1 MRIVCV
7 HQGYE
12 LYGSDRCFIDSVA
25 ALRSAWPLADIEVVL
40 PQDGPIVRPLEK
52 LATRVA
58 IEPLFILRRC
68 GFAKLLALSPLR
80 LPAALWR
87 AARRMRGA
95 QLVLVNTVVVL
106 DYMLL
111 ARFFS
116 RKTLVHVHEIPD
128 GAKLKLFRA
137 LLAWTKAEVIFNSN
151 ATRSAYRLRNQTQ
164 HTVYNG
170 ITPPVGLAPAT
181 DYDGQRPLRL
191 LMMGRIN
198 RIKGQD
204 LLIEAVA
211 RLPRDVVNRLDI
223 RIVGGTFKDD
233 NRREENL
240 RLAVHS
246 ARLDAVV
253 RFEPFISD
261 PAALYQWADIVVMP
275 SRLPE
280 SLGRVAIEAMAHG
293 RAVLASR
300 IGGLAEI
307 VEENV
312 TGWQIA
318 PNDTQAWSGAILRAV
333 TRPELWRTYGEAGR
347 RRMEAMF
354 SSRIIDR
361 QLQSIFRAHVASVH
375 KPVVR
380 RAVRA

>member
-12 LYGSDRCFIDSVA
+12 LYGSDRCFIDSVS

-40 PQDGPIVRPLEK
+40 PQDGPIVRPLQK
-52 LATRVA
+52 VATRVT
-58 IEPLFILRRC
+58 IEPLFILRRR
-68 GFAKLLALSPLR
+68 GFAKLMATSPIR
-80 LPAALWR
+80 LPRALWR
-87 AARRMRGA
+87 AARRMRRA

-106 DYMLL
+106 DYLLL

-116 RKTLVHVHEIPD
+116 RKTVVHVHEIPD

-137 LLAWTKAEVIFNSN
+137 LLAWTKAETIFNSN
-151 ATRSAYRLRNQTQ
+151 ATRSSYRLRGQIH

-170 ITPPVGLAPAT
+170 ITPPPVLPPTT

-204 LLIEAVA
+204 LLIQALA
-211 RLPRDVVNRLDI
+211 NLPRDMVNRLEV
-223 RIVGGTFKDD
+223 RIVGGAFENDD
-233 NRREENL
+233 LRENSL
-240 RLAVHS
+240 RLAVQ
-246 ARLDAVV
+246 AAALDAIVQ
-253 RFEPFISD
+253 FEPFTSD
-261 PAALYQWADIVVMP
+261 PAALYRWADIVVMP

-280 SLGRVAIEAMAHG
+280 SLGRVAIEAMAYG

-307 VEENV
+307 VEDNV
-312 TGWQIA
+312 TGWLIT
-318 PNDTQAWSGAILRAV
+318 PNDAEAWANAILRAV
-333 TRPELWRTYGEAGR
+333 TCPELWRSYGQAGR
-347 RRMEAMF
+347 RRMEAVF
-354 SSRIIDR
+354 STRAIDR
-361 QLQSIFRAHVASVH
+361 QLQSIFRAHLASTDEAIVGG
-375 KPVVR
+375 
-380 RAVRA
+380 AVRA

>member
-12 LYGSDRCFIDSVA
+12 LYGSDRCFIDSVS

-40 PQDGPIVRPLEK
+40 PQDGPIVAPLQK
-52 LATRVA
+52 LATRVTV
-58 IEPLFILRRC
+58 EPLFILRRR
-68 GFAKLLALSPLR
+68 GFAKLMAMSPIR
-80 LPAALWR
+80 LPRALWR
-87 AARRMRGA
+87 AARRMRRA

-137 LLAWTKAEVIFNSN
+137 LLTWTKTEIIFNSN
-151 ATRSAYRLRNQTQ
+151 ATRSSYRLANQAQ

-170 ITPPVGLAPAT
+170 ITPPPVLPAAT
-181 DYDGQRPLRL
+181 DYEGQRALRL

-204 LLIEAVA
+204 LLIEALA
-211 RLPRDVVNRLDI
+211 KLPRDIVNRLEV
-223 RIVGGTFKDD
+223 RIVGGAFENDD
-233 NRREENL
+233 SRERSL
-240 RLAVHS
+240 RLAVS
-246 ARLDAVV
+246 AAGLDAIVK
-253 RFEPFISD
+253 FEPFNSD
-261 PAALYQWADIVVMP
+261 PTALYQWADVVVMP

-280 SLGRVAIEAMAHG
+280 SLGRVAIEAMAWG

-307 VEENV
+307 VEDNV
-312 TGWQIA
+312 TGWLIT
-318 PNDTQAWSGAILRAV
+318 PNDTDAWSEAILRTV
-333 TRPELWRTYGEAGR
+333 TRPELWRAYGGAGR
-347 RRMEAMF
+347 RRMEAIF
-354 SSRIIDR
+354 STRAIDR
-361 QLQSIFRAHVASVH
+361 QLQSIFRAHIASAH
-375 KPVVR
+375 EAPLGG
-380 RAVRA
+380 AVRA

>member
-12 LYGSDRCFIDSVA
+12 LYGSDRCFIDSVS

-40 PQDGPIVRPLEK
+40 PQDGPIVPALQK
-52 LATRVA
+52 LATRVT
-58 IEPLFILRRC
+58 IEPLFILRRR

-87 AARRMRGA
+87 AARRMRRA

-116 RKTLVHVHEIPD
+116 LKTLVHVHEIPD
-128 GAKLKLFRA
+128 GAKLRLFRA
-137 LLAWTKAEVIFNSN
+137 LLAWTNADVIFNSN
-151 ATRSAYRLRNQTQ
+151 ATRVAYRLRNQTQ

-170 ITPPVGLAPAT
+170 ITPPSELPPAA
-181 DYDGQRPLRL
+181 DYDRQRPLRL

-204 LLIEAVA
+204 LLIEAIA
-211 RLPRDVVNRLDI
+211 KLPRDIVNRLEV
-223 RIVGGTFKDD
+223 RIVGGTFEND
-233 NRREENL
+233 NAREESL
-240 RLAVHS
+240 RLAVH
-246 ARLDAVV
+246 AAGLDAIV
-253 RFEPFISD
+253 RFEPFIDD
-261 PAALYQWADIVVMP
+261 PAALYQWADLVVMP

-280 SLGRVAIEAMAHG
+280 SLGRVAIEAMAYG

-307 VEENV
+307 VEDNV
-312 TGWQIA
+312 TGWLIA
-318 PNDTQAWSGAILRAV
+318 PNDAKALSDAILRVV
-333 TRPELWRTYGEAGR
+333 TLPELWRTYGEAGR

-354 SSRIIDR
+354 SSRAIDR
-361 QLQSIFRAHVASVH
+361 QLQSIFRAHVASVNDAT
-375 KPVVR
+375 VR
-380 RAVRA
+380 GAVRA

>member
-12 LYGSDRCFIDSVA
+12 LYGSDRCFIDSVS

-40 PQDGPIVRPLEK
+40 PQDGPIVPPLQQV
-52 LATRVA
+52 ATRVT
-58 IEPLFILRRC
+58 IEPLFILRRH
-68 GFAKLLALSPLR
+68 GFLKLAAMSPIR
-80 LPAALWR
+80 LPRALWR
-87 AARRMRGA
+87 AARRLQSA

-128 GAKLKLFRA
+128 GVKLKLFRA
-137 LLAWTKAEVIFNSN
+137 LLAWTKAETIFNSN
-151 ATRSAYRLRNQTQ
+151 ATRASYRLRNQTH

-170 ITPPVGLAPAT
+170 ITPPPALPPTT
-181 DYDGQRPLRL
+181 DYDERRPLRL
-191 LMMGRIN
+191 LMIGRIN

-204 LLIEAVA
+204 LLIEALA
-211 RLPRDVVNRLDI
+211 KLPRDVVNRLDV
-223 RIVGGTFKDD
+223 RIVGGTFQND
-233 NRREENL
+233 NL
-240 RLAVHS
+240 REKYLRS
-246 ARLDAVV
+246 AAHAAGLDAIVQ
-253 RFEPFISD
+253 FEPFTSD
-261 PAALYQWADIVVMP
+261 PAALYQWADVVVMP

-307 VEENV
+307 VEDNV
-312 TGWQIA
+312 TGWLIT
-318 PNDTQAWSGAILRAV
+318 PNDTEAWSDAILRAV
-333 TRPELWRTYGEAGR
+333 TRPELWRTYGQAGR
-347 RRMEAMF
+347 LRMEAMF
-354 SSRIIDR
+354 STRVIDR
-361 QLQSIFRAHVASVH
+361 QLQSIFRAHVAAADEAM
-375 KPVVR
+375 VR
-380 RAVRA
+380 GAVRA

>member
-12 LYGSDRCFIDSVA
+12 LYGSDRCFVDSVSV
-25 ALRSAWPLADIEVVL
+25 LRSVWPLAHIEVVL
-40 PQDGPIVRPLEK
+40 PQDGPIVQPLEK
-52 LATRVA
+52 LATRVT
-58 IEPLFILRRC
+58 IEPLFILRRR
-68 GFAKLLALSPLR
+68 GFAKLMALSLLR

-87 AARRMRGA
+87 AARHMRGA

-151 ATRSAYRLRNQTQ
+151 ATRSSYRLRNQTQ

-170 ITPPVGLAPAT
+170 IEPPAGLPPAS

-204 LLIEAVA
+204 LLIEALA
-211 RLPRDVVNRLDI
+211 KLPRDIVNRLEV
-223 RIVGGTFKDD
+223 RIVGGTFESD
-233 NRREENL
+233 NSRESSL
-240 RLAVHS
+240 RLAVH
-246 ARLDAVV
+246 AAALDGVV
-253 RFEPFISD
+253 HFEPFTSD
-261 PAALYQWADIVVMP
+261 PAALYQWADVVVMP

-280 SLGRVAIEAMAHG
+280 SLGRVAIEAMAYR

-307 VEENV
+307 VEDSV
-312 TGWQIA
+312 TGWLIA
-318 PNDTQAWSGAILRAV
+318 PNDADAWADAIRRAV

-354 SSRIIDR
+354 SSSAIDR
-361 QLQSIFRAHVASVH
+361 QLKSIFRAHVDSAH
-375 KPVVR
+375 EAFVR
-380 RAVRA
+380 GAVRA